1 MKKLFLDT
9 NIVMD
14 LLERREP
21 FCHDTVRLFTMAY
34 FKQVR
39 IYISPMTYATASYLL
54 HRHGKDG
61 VRNLLKNLRQLAK
74 VTTANEQT
82 VDDSLASQFDDFED
96 ALQYYSALKS
106 KADVIIT
113 RNGEDF
119 KLSKIPVM
127 TAGEYLA
134 TID

>member
-1 MKKLFLDT
+1 MRST
-9 NIVMD
+9 
-14 LLERREP
+14 
-21 FCHDTVRLFTMAY
+21 
-34 FKQVR
+34 
-39 IYISPMTYATASYLL
+39 
-54 HRHGKDG
+54 
-61 VRNLLKNLRQLAK
+61 
-74 VTTANEQT
+74 NEQT

-96 ALQYYSALKS
+96 ALQYYSTLKS